1 MHSRENNYAFI
12 DGQNTYKGVESLGWR
27 IDWPRF
33 RIYLREKYQVQTAHI
48 FIGFLAQHNVLYER
62 LQKAGFILKFKPVL
76 PDGEGKPK
84 GNVDAD
90 LVLQAML
97 DYNSYDKA
105 VLVSSD
111 GDFYSLVEHWHGTG
125 KLKVVLSPYIRT
137 CSSLLKKTA
146 REKIVYLDTLRL
158 KIGQGAIDGG
168 LSKEKHR
175 RRTKP

>member
-1 MHSRENNYAFI
+1 MQSPENNYAFI
-12 DGQNTYKGVESLGWR
+12 DAQNTHKGVASLGWK
-27 IDWPRF
+27 IDWKRF
-33 RIYLREKYQVQTAHI
+33 RIYLKEKYHVETAYL
-48 FIGFLAQHNVLYER
+48 FIGFMPEHNALYER

-76 PDGEGKPK
+76 SDGQGKPK

-97 DYNSYDKA
+97 DYGAYDKA

-111 GDFYSLVEHWHGTG
+111 GDFYSLVAHLYAHN
-125 KLKVVLSPYIRT
+125 KLSVVLSPYVRT

-146 REKIVYLDTLRL
+146 REKIVYLDTVRG
-158 KIGQGAIDGG
+158 KISTE
-168 LSKEKHR
+168 SKEKHR